1 MPLLATILAALIALA
16 SPGGDQPLP
25 SPNQGVTPIRVIS
38 SSHSIAFPEEI
49 ALRLVAE
56 SDSPITNVRLVY
68 QLGRQDTRI
77 YGYPEF
83 TSLKP
88 D

>member
-25 SPNQGVTPIRVIS
+25 APNQGVMPIRVIS

-56 SDSPITNVRLVY
+56 SDSPITRVRLVY
-68 QLGRQDTRI
+68 QLGRQDTQDLRL
-77 YGYPEF
+77 PRVHALE
-83 TSLKP
+83 P